1 MSDEQPRSSGGGAA
15 FVLLIAFGFVVM
27 FWWIFAIITAVLM
40 LAGLAWYACC
50 RLDARDAARAAIADR
65 ADRQHAQILAGDQRG
80 MYGRSERCQVLLP
93 GLPQTD
99 LCATR
104 EGRVVHREHPVVG
117 GAGRHVKRHHGLNAV
132 SRVDVDDH

>member
-15 FVLLIAFGFVVM
+15 FVPLIAFGFVVM
-27 FWWIFAIITAVLM
+27 FWWIFVIITAVLL

-50 RLDARDAARAAIADR
+50 RLDARDAARAAI

-80 MYGRSERCQVLLP
+80 MYGRSERCQVLLL
-93 GLPQTD
+93 GLLQTD

-132 SRVDVDDH
+132 SRVDFDGH

>member
-27 FWWIFAIITAVLM
+27 FWWIFAIITAVLL

-80 MYGRSERCQVLLP
+80 MYGQYTPIPL
-93 GLPQTD
+93 
-99 LCATR
+99 
-104 EGRVVHREHPVVG
+104 
-117 GAGRHVKRHHGLNAV
+117 
-132 SRVDVDDH
+132 